1 MFIIHTIPHNEY
13 MKLHIYATPEDGIGQ
28 QTLYELEKQTHVK
41 KRVTEISVVPNI
53 CWFFVFFD
61 GSGSVPSFILL
72 YLILFNKVTGKDYH
86 NVSKCY
92 FYKTLQYIK

>member
-53 CWFFVFFD
+53 C
-61 GSGSVPSFILL
+61 
-72 YLILFNKVTGKDYH
+72 
-86 NVSKCY
+86 
-92 FYKTLQYIK
+92 